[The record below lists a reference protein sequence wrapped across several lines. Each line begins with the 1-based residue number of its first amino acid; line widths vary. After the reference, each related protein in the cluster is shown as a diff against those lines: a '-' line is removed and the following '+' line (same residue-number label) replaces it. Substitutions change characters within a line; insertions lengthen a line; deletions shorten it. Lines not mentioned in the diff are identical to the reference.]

1 MYFKLVQDSLAA
13 GRPPEKLPARPT
25 NTLHADFACWRFL
38 SAWAASGSLTPDHA
52 VLLRQV
58 VRWSPMRIH
67 LDGPPQFA
75 QDPEG
80 GPDPFATADLRMSHL
95 GELEAVPF
103 APEWLFAEERTAV
116 AEIDGPPERRRPDE
130 SIPAEPFLATRSSN
144 PSWYSQAQKEAAW
157 AVLDAPPRS
166 TTLVALPTGGGKSLC
181 FQLLPLFG
189 SGLTVVVVPTVA
201 LAIDQAAAALEVF
214 APPVLAAIRP
224 SYYASDDQAEQTL
237 ELVEHAQTRLLFTSP
252 EACVSGRLHR
262 LLEEAAED
270 GRLENLV
277 VDEAH
282 LVATWGMHFRVEFQL
297 LSMLRRRWLAAHASR
312 LRTFLF
318 SATYSEQA
326 SGVLRSS
333 FSGPGGEWRQVVSQ
347 RLRPEP
353 TYYLRCF
360 TEDPAGAKLSEG
372 LPERDRRVLECIWRL
387 PRPAIL
393 YATEV
398 DEAKA
403 YAALLGAQGFRR
415 IGCFHGETP
424 GADRRDLIR
433 RWRRDEIDLMVA
445 TSAFGLGVD
454 KQDVR
459 AVVHACLPE
468 NIDRYYQEVGR
479 GGRDGGSS
487 VCVLLPSSR
496 DFDVART
503 LGPKL
508 LRPETVQRRWDA
520 LWSSPT
526 TIDPDAHVYE
536 VCVNARPDNLLGART
551 YSEHIRWNKRLLL
564 QLQRAGALELQSM
577 RYEHPLDGETEG
589 AEYVEVKLAFPPA
602 AGDLAERVSAPR
614 RLELEAMQDG
624 YQQMVRYT
632 GRDAECIARTLA
644 TVYGRT
650 VTKRVCGGC
659 PACRR
664 AVKPPFDY
672 CPDLPLDSHP
682 ETTPK
687 LVVVTGGPRRASPGA
702 LDSWTIAF
710 RRLLDRGVQRFVCRS
725 ADRDWLASVLD
736 RADAQRRWWYRIDPT
751 DAEAPDFWPDE
762 VVIVLHLGRVDER
775 ALGLR
780 HGRRVDH
787 VIEDRVPITDAHGR
801 YPLESSGASL
811 QPFERW
817 DLVH

>member
-1 MYFKLVQDSLAA
+1 MYLDLVQHSLAS
-13 GRPPEKLPARPT
+13 GKPPAELPARPK

-38 SAWAASGSLTPDHA
+38 SAWTASGSLNADHA

-58 VRWSPMRIH
+58 VRWSPSRLHIAR
-67 LDGPPQFA
+67 PPDFDKGLA
-75 QDPEG
+75 G
-80 GPDPFATADLRMSHL
+80 GPDPFATAGLRVSHL

-103 APEWLFAEERTAV
+103 APEWLFAEEHTAP
-116 AEIDGPPERRRPDE
+116 AEIDRSPEQRRPDE
-130 SIPAEPFLATRSSN
+130 RIPGEPFLATRSSN

-157 AVLDAPPRS
+157 AVLDAPSRS
-166 TTLVALPTGGGKSLC
+166 TTLVALPTGAGKSLC
-181 FQLLPLFG
+181 FQLLPMFG

-201 LAIDQAAAALEVF
+201 LAIDQAEAAQSVF
-214 APPVLAAIRP
+214 APAVLAVIRP
-224 SYYASDDQAEQTL
+224 SYYASDDEAERTL
-237 ELVEHAQTRLLFTSP
+237 ELVERGQTRLLFTSP
-252 EACVSGRLHR
+252 EACVSGRLHH
-262 LLEEAAED
+262 LLEEAAE
-270 GRLENLV
+270 GGTLENLV

-297 LSMLRRRWLAAHASR
+297 LSMLRRRWLAAQTSR

-326 SGVLRSS
+326 SDLLRNS
-333 FSGPGGEWRQVVSQ
+333 FSGPGGAWRQVVSQ

-360 TEDPAGAKLSEG
+360 ADEPAGAELGDG
-372 LPERDRRVLECIWRL
+372 LPERDRRLLECIWRL

-403 YAALLGAQGFRR
+403 YAMLLEAQGFKR

-424 GADRRDLIR
+424 GANRRELIR
-433 RWRRDEIDLMVA
+433 RWRGDEIDLMVA

-487 VCVLLPSSR
+487 VCVLLPTWH
-496 DFDVART
+496 DFEVART

-508 LRPETVQRRWDA
+508 LRPDTVQRRWNA
-520 LWSSPT
+520 LWSSPIT
-526 TIDPDAHVYE
+526 VDADAHVYE

-564 QLQRAGALELQSM
+564 QLQRAGALELRSM
-577 RYEHPLDGETEG
+577 RYERPLGNETEG
-589 AEYVEVKLAFPPA
+589 AEYVEVKLEFPPA
-602 AGDLAERVSAPR
+602 AGDLAERVSTPR
-614 RLELEAMQDG
+614 KLELEAMQDG

-644 TVYGRT
+644 TVYGRNI
-650 VTKRVCGGC
+650 TKRVCGGC

-664 AVKPPFDY
+664 AAKPP
-672 CPDLPLDSHP
+672 LS
-682 ETTPK
+682 
-687 LVVVTGGPRRASPGA
+687 
-702 LDSWTIAF
+702 
-710 RRLLDRGVQRFVCRS
+710 
-725 ADRDWLASVLD
+725 
-736 RADAQRRWWYRIDPT
+736 
-751 DAEAPDFWPDE
+751 
-762 VVIVLHLGRVDER
+762 
-775 ALGLR
+775 
-780 HGRRVDH
+780 
-787 VIEDRVPITDAHGR
+787 
-801 YPLESSGASL
+801 
-811 QPFERW
+811 
-817 DLVH
+817 